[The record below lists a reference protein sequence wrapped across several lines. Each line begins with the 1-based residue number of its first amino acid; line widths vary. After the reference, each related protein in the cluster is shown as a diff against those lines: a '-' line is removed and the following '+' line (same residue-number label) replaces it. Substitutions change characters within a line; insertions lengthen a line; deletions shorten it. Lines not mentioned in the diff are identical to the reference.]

1 MIKALILAGGKGAR
15 LRPLAL
21 YTPKPIVPLANVPFL
36 FFQIDHIKK
45 AGITEIILS
54 LSYQP
59 RTIEDIFGDGMKYG
73 VIMRYTHEDLPRGTA
88 GAVKA
93 AENLIDDTIIVFNG
107 DVLTDTDLLDVLRYH
122 REKEA
127 EATIVMARVMNPTG
141 YGLIES
147 DADGRVIGFT
157 EKPPED
163 EVTGDTINAGI
174 YVLEKSVLA
183 RIPAEGS
190 VSFERDIFPAMLA
203 QGAKFHAYLTHGYWQ
218 DIGSPQKYLEAHYGI
233 ISGRMKLPGYPQKAC
248 PPNDWNKKQVSI
260 DSYSILDG
268 GCVIKPGV
276 VIENSVLGEDCRVEE
291 GALIKDS
298 VIWSGTRIRSHARV
312 ERAIVG
318 RQCHIGEG
326 ARLRPGTV
334 LGDKTIVTDYS
345 IL

>member
-21 YTPKPIVPLANVPFL
+21 NTPKPVVPLANIPFL
-36 FFQIDHIKK
+36 FFQIDHIKR

-59 RTIEDIFGDGMKYG
+59 RKIEDIFGDGMKYG

-93 AENLIDDTIIVFNG
+93 AENLIDDTVIVFNG
-107 DVLTDTDLLDVLRYH
+107 DVLTDTNLLEVLQFH
-122 REKEA
+122 KEKEA

-141 YGLIES
+141 YGLVEADS
-147 DADGRVIGFT
+147 DGRVTGFT

-163 EVTGDTINAGI
+163 EITGDTINAGI
-174 YVLEKSVLA
+174 YILEKSVLS

-190 VSFERDIFPAMLA
+190 ASFERDIFPSMLA
-203 QGAKFHAYLTHGYWQ
+203 QGAKFCAYLTHSYWQ
-218 DIGSPQKYLEAHYGI
+218 DIGNPQKYLEAHYGI
-233 ISGRMKLPGYPQKAC
+233 ISGRMKLPAYPQKAC
-248 PPNDWNKKQVSI
+248 PPNDWNKKQVAI
-260 DSYSILDG
+260 DSDSILDG

-276 VIENSVLGEDCRVEE
+276 VIANSVLGEDCRVEE

-298 VIWSGTRIRSHARV
+298 VIWSGTRIRPHARV